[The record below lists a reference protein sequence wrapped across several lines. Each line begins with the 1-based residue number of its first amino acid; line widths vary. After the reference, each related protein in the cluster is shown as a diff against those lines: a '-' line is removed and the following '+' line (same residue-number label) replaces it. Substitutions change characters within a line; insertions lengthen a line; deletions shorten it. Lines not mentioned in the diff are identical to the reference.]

1 MVQYRKQSENLHPFS
16 NDTCNNG
23 IMAQSSNISPFNVTS
38 SDRYSILLVQA
49 LHISG
54 KFWNGD
60 VQFTWDNTS
69 QSYDEFYITRGNTI
83 DRHDWQKSYNNS
95 YLFRSVI
102 RYPSVTI
109 TVYEAVKGKRHNFTY
124 KGNQCQPVAI
134 LSFKNYDI
142 DLQIQSNVYFFIIF
156 I

>member
-1 MVQYRKQSENLHPFS
+1 MFQYSEKLHPS
-16 NDTCNNG
+16 PM
-23 IMAQSSNISPFNVTS
+23 IAMISLLSLQIFHHVNFIS
-38 SDRYSILLVQA
+38 FDDLYSILLVQT

-69 QSYDEFYITRGNTI
+69 QSYDEFYITRGDTI

-95 YLFRSVI
+95 YLFRAII

-109 TVYEAVKGKRHNFTY
+109 TVYEALKGERHNFTY
-124 KGNQCQPVAI
+124 KGNQC
-134 LSFKNYDI
+134 
-142 DLQIQSNVYFFIIF
+142 
-156 I
+156 

>member
-1 MVQYRKQSENLHPFS
+1 MFQYSEKLHPSPMIAMISLLNLQIFHHVNFIS
-16 NDTCNNG
+16 FNDL
-23 IMAQSSNISPFNVTS
+23 
-38 SDRYSILLVQA
+38 YSILLVQA

-60 VQFTWDNTS
+60 VHFTWDNTS
-69 QSYDEFYITRGNTI
+69 QSYDEFYITRGDTI

-109 TVYEAVKGKRHNFTY
+109 TVYEALKGERHNFTY
-124 KGNQCQPVAI
+124 KGNQC
-134 LSFKNYDI
+134 
-142 DLQIQSNVYFFIIF
+142 
-156 I
+156 

>member
-1 MVQYRKQSENLHPFS
+1 MFQYSEKLHPS
-16 NDTCNNG
+16 PM
-23 IMAQSSNISPFNVTS
+23 IAMISLLNLQIFHHVNFIS
-38 SDRYSILLVQA
+38 FDDLYSILLVQA

-60 VQFTWDNTS
+60 VHFTWDNTS
-69 QSYDEFYITRGNTI
+69 QSYDEFYITRGDTI

-109 TVYEAVKGKRHNFTY
+109 TVYKALKGRRHNFTY
-124 KGNQCQPVAI
+124 KGNQC
-134 LSFKNYDI
+134 
-142 DLQIQSNVYFFIIF
+142 
-156 I
+156 

>member
-1 MVQYRKQSENLHPFS
+1 MFQYSEKLHPS
-16 NDTCNNG
+16 PM
-23 IMAQSSNISPFNVTS
+23 IAMISLLNLQIFHHVNFIS
-38 SDRYSILLVQA
+38 FDDLYSILLVQA

-60 VQFTWDNTS
+60 VHFTWDNTS
-69 QSYDEFYITRGNTI
+69 QSYDEFYITRGDTI

-109 TVYEAVKGKRHNFTY
+109 TVYEALKGQRHNFTY
-124 KGNQCQPVAI
+124 KGNQC
-134 LSFKNYDI
+134 
-142 DLQIQSNVYFFIIF
+142 
-156 I
+156 

>member
-1 MVQYRKQSENLHPFS
+1 MFQYSEKLHPS
-16 NDTCNNG
+16 PM
-23 IMAQSSNISPFNVTS
+23 IAMISLLNLQIFHHVNFIS
-38 SDRYSILLVQA
+38 FDDLYSILLVQA

-60 VQFTWDNTS
+60 VHFTWDNTS
-69 QSYDEFYITRGNTI
+69 QSYDEFYITRGDTI

-109 TVYEAVKGKRHNFTY
+109 TVYEALKGQRHNFTY
-124 KGNQCQPVAI
+124 KGNRC
-134 LSFKNYDI
+134 
-142 DLQIQSNVYFFIIF
+142 
-156 I
+156 